1 MKSRCLTQGRAAQGN
16 LVDLNRREAW
26 KSCWTPSSGWMGT
39 IGPADRD
46 SRNKFF
52 AKRLLT
58 ERKYTHVQSPKACM
72 LFGYSTWVRQQFD
85 QVILEIFYQHISQ
98 NHPCVG
104 HSRQECW
111 SFFCPLTRI
120 CFLDWCIYSILHM
133 FLGLVHIPSQ
143 LSPPLLSSLLTA
155 NCCISG
161 WANICIPLPESIP
174 PPLQSS
180 PIPGKKCFHEVL
192 MGSLISIRQG
202 RKPMDINFSWLQ

>member
-1 MKSRCLTQGRAAQGN
+1 
-16 LVDLNRREAW
+16 
-26 KSCWTPSSGWMGT
+26 MGT

-58 ERKYTHVQSPKACM
+58 EQKYTHVQNPKACM

-120 CFLDWCIYSILHM
+120 CFLDWCIYSILHV
-133 FLGLVHIPSQ
+133 FLGLMHIPSQ

-161 WANICIPLPESIP
+161 WTNICIPLPESIP

-180 PIPGKKCFHEVL
+180 PIPGKKCFSW
-192 MGSLISIRQG
+192 GFDGFS
-202 RKPMDINFSWLQ
+202 DIYRAGEKTNGHKFQLTQVT

>member
-1 MKSRCLTQGRAAQGN
+1 
-16 LVDLNRREAW
+16 
-26 KSCWTPSSGWMGT
+26 MGT

-58 ERKYTHVQSPKACM
+58 EQKYTHVQNPKACM

-120 CFLDWCIYSILHM
+120 CFLDWCIFHFAFCIC
-133 FLGLVHIPSQ
+133 FLDWCIFLPSF
-143 LSPPLLSSLLTA
+143 PHLSSQAYLLQIA
-155 NCCISG
+155 
-161 WANICIPLPESIP
+161 AFQAE
-174 PPLQSS
+174 
-180 PIPGKKCFHEVL
+180 
-192 MGSLISIRQG
+192 LISAFHFQNPSHPHFRALRYQE
-202 RKPMDINFSWLQ
+202 RNVFMRFWWVLWYL